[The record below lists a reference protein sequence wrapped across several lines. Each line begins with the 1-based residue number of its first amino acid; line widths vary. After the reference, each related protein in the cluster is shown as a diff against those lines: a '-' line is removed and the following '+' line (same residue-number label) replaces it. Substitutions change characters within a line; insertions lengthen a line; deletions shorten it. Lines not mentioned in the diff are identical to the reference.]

1 MADNIQATPRNYVG
15 GLLTDAYKWMQ
26 SPERTQQMQ
35 GFAGLL
41 GTTGLPQTI
50 ERLSYADDGVKGFVD
65 ALTNVNKANVP
76 LLKPET
82 ADALMTVAPFAGP
95 AARGSSQLARGVGRL
110 AGGAVNDAMVYG
122 RGPLASI
129 TPQPMRAVEN
139 IYHGTTSQ
147 AAKAIEK
154 SGFDLTKSA
163 DGTAW
168 FTSNPNI
175 GEVAA
180 SGKGGIVQRSV
191 DTSKM
196 KLGGWDEA
204 DKYSTDELINM
215 GFDGLKLTD
224 NGESTYQIFN
234 TDKLSKPLQKVVD
247 ETPVGG
253 LLTTPRESFVSGVPA
268 GQEMI
273 VHHNISPQKLA
284 RVEQVGG
291 MPVPSIAVSN
301 VDNPMLN
308 FGDISLIGPKEM
320 AIPSAK
326 NPVFGFDAYTARAP
340 KIDYQMDA
348 KSSKKLQGLF
358 ADVADDVGGDYELT
372 RLAQNW
378 EDRQYSKPMMAKFL
392 KEKGALPDRKDFDD
406 GWKYNQALSDGVYNL
421 KAEYG
426 DWLNDFNKRLP
437 DAGVDIKER
446 IFKGYTNSGNRRYAP
461 ATLDNLV
468 KEMKGGA
475 GSEGFMYGVGNI
487 RAVATPKFKNLNQ
500 VKASRENIVTPEK
513 FEPIKKQI
521 DSAFGDLTERLGKLE
536 GLSGYRYDAPDALY
550 EIGQTRNVNLLDKI
564 YKDVPQELKADVQ
577 VFMNKLRE
585 MPTEYF
591 EIKPQRAVQVGEFKG
606 AILPANVPQQ
616 SVDYL
621 RNQGLQDLYYYSTP
635 EERKELFKK
644 FGPEMFAAMPA
655 LPLGAGMLDQ
665 EEDKLGLNGLLG
677 R

>member
-1 MADNIQATPRNYVG
+1 MADNIQATPRNYFG
-15 GLLTDAYKWMQ
+15 GLLSDAYKWMQ

-41 GTTGLPQTI
+41 GTTGVPQTI
-50 ERLSYADDGVKGFVD
+50 ERMAYGEP
-65 ALTNVNKANVP
+65 LTNIGRANMP

-82 ADALMTVAPFAGP
+82 ADALMTVAPMVGP
-95 AARGSSQLARGVGRL
+95 AARGAEAGLLSAGRAGERL
-110 AGGAVNDAMVYG
+110 AERVV
-122 RGPLASI
+122 
-129 TPQPMRAVEN
+129 PQVMER
-139 IYHGTTSQ
+139 
-147 AAKAIEK
+147 
-154 SGFDLTKSA
+154 
-163 DGTAW
+163 
-168 FTSNPNI
+168 
-175 GEVAA
+175 
-180 SGKGGIVQRSV
+180 
-191 DTSKM
+191 
-196 KLGGWDEA
+196 
-204 DKYSTDELINM
+204 
-215 GFDGLKLTD
+215 
-224 NGESTYQIFN
+224 
-234 TDKLSKPLQKVVD
+234 
-247 ETPVGG
+247 GG
-253 LLTTPRESFVSGVPA
+253 LPAQLLGDLSQGSMSRMVPKTGLLSPSRESFVSGVPA

-348 KSSKKLQGLF
+348 KSSKKLQGMF

-392 KEKGALPDRKDFDD
+392 KEKGALPDKKDFED

-426 DWLNDFNKRLP
+426 DWLNEFNKRLP

-446 IFKGYTNSGNRRYAP
+446 IFKGFTDSGNRRYAP

-487 RAVATPKFKNLNQ
+487 RAVATPKFKTLNQ
-500 VKASRENIVTPEK
+500 VKAARESIITPEK

-521 DSAFGDLTERLGKLE
+521 DSAYGDLTERLGKLE
-536 GLSGYRYDAPDALY
+536 GLSGYSYDAPDALY
-550 EIGQTRNVNLLDKI
+550 EIGQSRNVNLLDKI
-564 YKDVPQELKADVQ
+564 YKDVPESLKADVQ

-606 AILPANVPQQ
+606 AILPANAPQQ
-616 SVDYL
+616 SIDYL

-644 FGPEMFAAMPA
+644 FGPEMFAAAPA
-655 LPLGAGMLDQ
+655 LPLGSGLFGQ
-665 EEDKLGLNGLLG
+665 EEDQTTLGGLLG
-677 R
+677 K

>member
-1 MADNIQATPRNYVG
+1 MATQNPYSDS
-15 GLLTDAYKWMQ
+15 LLMDAVRG
-26 SPERTQQMQ
+26 SLSNAESLGR
-35 GFAGLL
+35 GFAVAPIGLL
-41 GTTGLPQTI
+41 GDANAFARDYITPRLPQGVQSLLQSAPAAPTTEQI
-50 ERLSYADDGVKGFVD
+50 LSNIPRVS
-65 ALTNVNKANVP
+65 NP
-76 LLKPET
+76 RMET
-82 ADALMTVAPFAGP
+82 AGMEQLGAAMNFKGP
-95 AARGSSQLARGVGRL
+95 VDVARGVGRV
-110 AGGAVNDAMVYG
+110 AGNAINEAMVYD
-122 RGPLASI
+122 RGLLAGI
-129 TPQPMRAVEN
+129 TPQPMR
-139 IYHGTTSQ
+139 
-147 AAKAIEK
+147 
-154 SGFDLTKSA
+154 
-163 DGTAW
+163 
-168 FTSNPNI
+168 
-175 GEVAA
+175 
-180 SGKGGIVQRSV
+180 
-191 DTSKM
+191 M
-196 KLGGWDEA
+196 
-204 DKYSTDELINM
+204 
-215 GFDGLKLTD
+215 
-224 NGESTYQIFN
+224 
-234 TDKLSKPLQKVVD
+234 VD
-247 ETPVGG
+247 ETAG
-253 LLTTPRESFVSGVPA
+253 LISPTRESFVSGVPA

-301 VDNPMLN
+301 VDNPMMN

-348 KSSKKLQGLF
+348 KSSKKLQGMF

-392 KEKGALPDRKDFDD
+392 KEKGALPNKKDFDD

-446 IFKGYTNSGNRRYAP
+446 IFKGYTYSGNRRYAP

-500 VKASRENIVTPEK
+500 VKASRESIVTPEK

-536 GLSGYRYDAPDALY
+536 GLSGYR
-550 EIGQTRNVNLLDKI
+550 
-564 YKDVPQELKADVQ
+564 
-577 VFMNKLRE
+577 
-585 MPTEYF
+585 
-591 EIKPQRAVQVGEFKG
+591 
-606 AILPANVPQQ
+606 
-616 SVDYL
+616 
-621 RNQGLQDLYYYSTP
+621 
-635 EERKELFKK
+635 
-644 FGPEMFAAMPA
+644 
-655 LPLGAGMLDQ
+655 
-665 EEDKLGLNGLLG
+665 
-677 R
+677 